1 MVNRHVLGAQS
12 KRRGNGFENE
22 LAKQFSAWSG
32 KEFVRTPGSGS
43 LHWNSEM
50 NVDGDVIAPPSENF
64 PYLLEAKRYADW
76 DIENLLKNNSYFPK
90 WIAQAVRE
98 GQATKRVPFLIYR
111 RNGIHAFV
119 TMPYNQSVAKMFKT
133 HIVTS
138 NTYVSEIDASEET
151 IKVLTVTIDELFTK
165 DYEEAKHW
173 FDKVDWQK
181 QITKSPKKKVKKQD
195 IKDVLDS
202 LDKLDI

>member
-1 MVNRHVLGAQS
+1 MVDRHALGAS
-12 KRRGNGFENE
+12 AKKRGNSYENE
-22 LAKQFSAWSG
+22 LAKQFSTWSG
-32 KEFVRTPGSGS
+32 KQFYRTPASGS
-43 LHWNSEM
+43 LHWSENM
-50 NVDGDVIAPPSENF
+50 GVNGDVSAPPEENF

-76 DIENLLKNNSYFPK
+76 TIEALLNNSLYFPK

-111 RNGIHAFV
+111 RNGIHSFV
-119 TMPYNQSVAKMFKT
+119 TMPYNEKVAKKFDI
-133 HIVTS
+133 HIVTK
-138 NTYVSEIDASEET
+138 NKYVSEIDASEET

-165 DYEEAKHW
+165 DYEQAKHW
-173 FDKVDWQK
+173 FDGVDWQK

-195 IKDVLDS
+195 VKDVLDS